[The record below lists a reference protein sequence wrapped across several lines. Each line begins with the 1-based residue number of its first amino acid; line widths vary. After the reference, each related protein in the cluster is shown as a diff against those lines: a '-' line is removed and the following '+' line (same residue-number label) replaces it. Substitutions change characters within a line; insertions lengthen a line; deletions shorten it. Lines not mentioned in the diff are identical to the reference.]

1 MNANP
6 KFTAPDP
13 AAPKIIAPLFNA
25 ENALVDAAAIEPLP
39 NSRKVYVQ
47 GSRPDIRVPMR
58 AITSKVLASAGQ
70 TAIIGFAAL
79 LLIGMSLAYY
89 GLPGRLKG
97 AVVMSALKL
106 VLLAAAAVFGLSLL
120 FVGLLS
126 MAFVLL
132 KALLTGRKPAFVTTF
147 QRFNQA
153 RQQFRRGGFGA
164 AGSAATGGFGN
175 HASVADVVDVQAHE
189 VRDEQALPYR
199 PGADRR

>member
-1 MNANP
+1 MAS
-6 KFTAPDP
+6 
-13 AAPKIIAPLFNA
+13 
-25 ENALVDAAAIEPLP
+25 
-39 NSRKVYVQ
+39 NSRCPQVWWWLFPPLHNRHMDTLKNLVSTV
-47 GSRPDIRVPMR
+47 IR
-58 AITSKVLASAGQ
+58 L
-70 TAIIGFAAL
+70 
-79 LLIGMSLAYY
+79 
-89 GLPGRLKG
+89 
-97 AVVMSALKL
+97 ALKL

-164 AGSAATGGFGN
+164 AGSAATGGFGH

-199 PGADRR
+199 PGADTR

>member
-1 MNANP
+1 MDTLKN
-6 KFTAPDP
+6 
-13 AAPKIIAPLFNA
+13 
-25 ENALVDAAAIEPLP
+25 LV
-39 NSRKVYVQ
+39 STV
-47 GSRPDIRVPMR
+47 IR
-58 AITSKVLASAGQ
+58 L
-70 TAIIGFAAL
+70 
-79 LLIGMSLAYY
+79 
-89 GLPGRLKG
+89 
-97 AVVMSALKL
+97 ALKL

-164 AGSAATGGFGN
+164 ASSTAAGGFGH
-175 HASVADVVDVQAHE
+175 HATVADVVDVQAHE
-189 VRDEQALPYR
+189 VRDEQALSYR